1 MRLRLAWLDGLHQA
15 LFGPAKLEARQ
26 KPLAIGIGYC
36 PCCNGF
42 RATASLNCEECG
54 STVPVTADA

>member
-1 MRLRLAWLDGLHQA
+1 MRLRLDWFGGLHEA

-36 PCCNGF
+36 PGCSGF
-42 RATASLNCEECG
+42 RATASLGCEECG
-54 STVPVTADA
+54 NTDRVTADA